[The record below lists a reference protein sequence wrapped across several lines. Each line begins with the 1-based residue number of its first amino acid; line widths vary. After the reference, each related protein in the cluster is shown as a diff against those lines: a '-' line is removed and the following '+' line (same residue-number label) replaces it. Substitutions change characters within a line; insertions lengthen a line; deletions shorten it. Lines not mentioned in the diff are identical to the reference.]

1 MSEGYE
7 VLQRK
12 MGAHSGQFRLLFVM
26 IACSWCCLPGSL
38 HAINPPT
45 PADDQACSDAYNSG
59 LKADASGAIAKI
71 TAVIQRNTRS
81 WLCFHLR
88 AGLYNQQGDLD
99 QAFLDVNRAVDLA
112 PKREANPYVL
122 RAALDLETQ
131 RWDKLLADSEAALAR
146 DHKNAWCLAY
156 RGLGLH
162 GVGRYSEAVA
172 ALDEALKPRNQ
183 LPDSVRQAAYEWRG
197 YPLLMLN
204 RNAEAID
211 SFDKAVALGATDI
224 PLYIF
229 RGIAEWKLG
238 QLDKA
243 KADAA
248 ILLQRDPRL
257 QASFGGDHLLEMFDL
272 EKRGAATM
280 KAIEAAQTAEAKGD
294 WPASFEAWNTA
305 YSDCTIFMADG
316 QAICNVKIPD
326 GLFRIYPKLAV
337 KPAMPELARQY
348 QVQAETYFR
357 EKDFA
362 KTTEAYG
369 KLIGVAPWFPQ
380 AYFNRGFLEGEQQQQ
395 YKAAIA
401 DMQTYL
407 KLAPNAADARNA
419 QDQIYVWQAKAK

>member
-1 MSEGYE
+1 M
-7 VLQRK
+7 
-12 MGAHSGQFRLLFVM
+12 FRLLFAVA
-26 IACSWCCLPGSL
+26 ACGWLVVPGSL

-45 PADDQACSDAYNSG
+45 PADDQVCWDAYSSG
-59 LKADASGAIAKI
+59 LKADANGAIAKI
-71 TAVIQRNTRS
+71 TSVIQRNTRS

-99 QAFLDVNRAVDLA
+99 QALRDVNRAVDLA
-112 PKREANPYVL
+112 PRREANPYVL
-122 RAALDLETQ
+122 RASLDLETQ

-156 RGLGLH
+156 RGLALH
-162 GVGRYSEAVA
+162 GVGRYLEGVA

-183 LPDSVRQAAYEWRG
+183 LPDPVRLAAYEWRG

-211 SFDKAVALGATDI
+211 SFDKAVALGASDI

-229 RGIAEWKLG
+229 RGIAELKLG
-238 QLDKA
+238 ELDKT

-248 ILLQRDPRL
+248 ILQRDPRL
-257 QASFGGDHLLEMFDL
+257 QASFSGDRLLEMFDL
-272 EKRGAATM
+272 DKRGAATM

-305 YSDCTIFMADG
+305 YSECTIFMPDG
-316 QAICNVKIPD
+316 QAICNVKILD
-326 GLFRIYPKLAV
+326 GLFRSYPKLAV

-348 QVQAETYFR
+348 QVQAETYFQ

-369 KLIGVAPWFPQ
+369 NLIGVAPWFPQ

-395 YKAAIA
+395 YRAAIA

-407 KLAPNAADARNA
+407 KLAPNAADAREA